1 MNMSKLDTSDYMKI
15 ASTGFAVYSVLSTI
29 RSARNDDD
37 GLQLLEGVL
46 RGATLALSIAII
58 VRNLRPLDDEQALEA

>member
-15 ASTGFAVYSVLSTI
+15 AGIGMGVYSVLSTI
-29 RSARNDDD
+29 RSARRDDD

-46 RGATLALSIAII
+46 RGAAMALSIAII
-58 VRNLRPLDDEQALEA
+58 VRNLRHLDDEQALEA